1 MIIPNPMALCCLPML
16 RQRQRLNIISNH
28 CMIKQKIFQVL
39 VFIRDS

>member
-1 MIIPNPMALCCLPML
+1 MIIPNPMALCCLAML

-39 VFIRDS
+39 VFIRDR